1 MAETVAAKGGG
12 ASHILVVEDDPAY
25 REALGHILQREG
37 YSVSLT
43 ADFRGALE
51 ILESEQPVSLML
63 VDIVMPDRV
72 NGIALARM
80 ARLRQGPDQLA
91 PCGAHRSLS
100 ATEAGAQRR
109 GGGGIDHGRIARR
122 DNAIVSR
129 RALWRDEA
137 IAQVL
142 RDQ

>member
-1 MAETVAAKGGG
+1 MAETVATGGSSV
-12 ASHILVVEDDPAY
+12 AHILVVEDDAVY

-51 ILESEQPVSLML
+51 LLETEEPVDLML

-80 ARLRQGPDQLA
+80 ARLR
-91 PCGAHRSLS
+91 
-100 ATEAGAQRR
+100 RR
-109 GGGGIDHGRIARR
+109 DIKIIYMTGYNIPGIDRE
-122 DNAIVSR
+122 
-129 RALWRDEA
+129 ALGPILQKPIDDTALIQE
-137 IAQVL
+137 IGKL
-142 RDQ
+142 LTS

>member
-12 ASHILVVEDDPAY
+12 ASHILVVEDGPAY

-80 ARLRQGPDQLA
+80 ARLR
-91 PCGAHRSLS
+91 
-100 ATEAGAQRR
+100 RR
-109 GGGGIDHGRIARR
+109 DIKIIYITGYNIPGIDRE
-122 DNAIVSR
+122 
-129 RALWRDEA
+129 ALGPILRKPIDDTALVEE
-137 IAQVL
+137 IGKVL
-142 RDQ
+142 TS

>member
-1 MAETVAAKGGG
+1 MAEMVATQGNGVA
-12 ASHILVVEDDPAY
+12 HILVVEDDAAY

-51 ILESEQPVSLML
+51 MLESERQVDLML

-80 ARLRQGPDQLA
+80 ARLR
-91 PCGAHRSLS
+91 
-100 ATEAGAQRR
+100 RR
-109 GGGGIDHGRIARR
+109 DIKIIYITGYNIPGIDRE
-122 DNAIVSR
+122 
-129 RALWRDEA
+129 ALGPILRKPVDDTALVQE
-137 IAQVL
+137 IDRVL
-142 RDQ
+142 AS